1 MARSS
6 RTAPATP
13 VSPPVPE
20 IAPTSAAS
28 DGALDRAAHD
38 AAERAAAIST
48 RLDGQPGARRPHVV
62 IIGGGFGGLH
72 AARALRDAPVDV
84 TLVDRTNHHLFQP
97 LLYQVATAVLAPT
110 DITIPIRYVLRKH
123 RNTTVLMA
131 DVKRIDPD
139 ARTVYLDDEGR
150 PLRYDYLIVAAGARH
165 SYFGH
170 DEWEQDAPGLKTIA
184 DAYEMRRRFLTAFEM
199 AEKAGTPEER
209 REWLTFVVI
218 GGGPTGVE
226 LAGMIP
232 ATAETFRKDFRNIDT
247 LKTRVLLLEGSP
259 RLLAAFPEA
268 LSARAARDLE
278 DLDVE
283 VRTGTHVTRVDDD
296 AVFVG
301 AERIPAR
308 TVFWAAGNAASPLGK
323 MLGAPVD
330 RAGRVQVNPDLS
342 VPGRPE
348 LFVVGDSAA
357 MVDRGK
363 PVPGVAQGAIQ
374 SGRRAAQNVVA
385 TLEGR
390 PRRAFEYWNKGDLAT
405 IGRHRAVAN
414 FGGRLKFGGTV
425 AWFLWVFIHILY
437 LAGFRNRVSVLIQ
450 WAYSYLTY
458 HRGARL
464 ISGQMTQRYST
475 GVPAE
480 QPASSPTIPG
490 WGGNAPV
497 TPAPATGA
505 PAAGAAGAAARG

>member
-1 MARSS
+1 
-6 RTAPATP
+6 
-13 VSPPVPE
+13 
-20 IAPTSAAS
+20 
-28 DGALDRAAHD
+28 
-38 AAERAAAIST
+38 
-48 RLDGQPGARRPHVV
+48 VV
-62 IIGGGFGGLH
+62 VGGGFGGLH
-72 AARALRDAPVDV
+72 AARALRKADVDV

-110 DITIPIRYVLRKH
+110 DITIPIRFVLRKQ

-131 DVKRIDPD
+131 EVKEIDAD
-139 ARTVYLDDEGR
+139 ARTLFLDDERR
-150 PLRYDYLIVAAGARH
+150 PLRYDYLILAPGARH

-170 DEWEQDAPGLKTIA
+170 DEWETDAPGLKTIA

-199 AEKAGTPEER
+199 AEKAVSAADR
-209 REWLTFVVI
+209 DAWMTFVVI

-247 LKTRVLLLEGSP
+247 CRARVLLLEGSP
-259 RLLAAFPEA
+259 RLLAAFPED
-268 LSARAARDLE
+268 LSARARRDLE

-283 VRTGTHVTRVDDD
+283 VRTGAHVGRIEHD
-296 AVFVG
+296 AVYVG
-301 AERIPAR
+301 DERIATR

-348 LFVVGDSAA
+348 VFVVGDAA
-357 MVDRGK
+357 ALVDRGK

-374 SGRRAAQNVVA
+374 GGRRAAQNLLA
-385 TLEGR
+385 TLAGQPTR
-390 PRRAFEYWNKGDLAT
+390 PFEYWNKGDLAT

-414 FGGRLKFGGTV
+414 FGGRLKFGGTL
-425 AWFLWVFIHILY
+425 AWLLWVFIHILY
-437 LAGFRNRVSVLIQ
+437 LAGFRNRASVLLQ
-450 WAYSYLTY
+450 WAYAYFTY

-464 ISGQMTQRYST
+464 ISGQMAQRYST
-475 GVPAE
+475 GVPGE
-480 QPASSPTIPG
+480 QPAASPSIPM
-490 WGGNAPV
+490 WGGNAPANGSAAADAPAGSPAGGAA
-497 TPAPATGA
+497 PAPA
-505 PAAGAAGAAARG
+505 

>member
-1 MARSS
+1 VSDLVLPPTPPGRPANGAGDGVPAV
-6 RTAPATP
+6 APAAGL
-13 VSPPVPE
+13 E
-20 IAPTSAAS
+20 
-28 DGALDRAAHD
+28 RAAHD
-38 AAERAAAIST
+38 AARRAAALADRTAAAAAAS
-48 RLDGQPGARRPHVV
+48 RRPHVV

-72 AARALRDAPVDV
+72 AARALRKAAVDV

-110 DITIPIRYVLRKH
+110 DITIPIRFVLRKQ
-123 RNTTVLMA
+123 RNATVLMA
-131 DVKRIDPD
+131 EVKEIDAD
-139 ARTVYLDDEGR
+139 ARTIYLDDERR
-150 PLRYDYLIVAAGARH
+150 PLTYDYLIVAAGARH

-170 DEWEQDAPGLKTIA
+170 DEWEEDAPGLKTIA
-184 DAYEMRRRFLTAFEM
+184 DAYEMRRRFLTAFEL
-199 AEKAGTPEER
+199 AEKAES
-209 REWLTFVVI
+209 REDRDAYMTFVVI

-232 ATAETFRKDFRNIDT
+232 ATAGTFRKDFRRIDT
-247 LKTRVLLLEGSP
+247 CKVRVLLLEGSP
-259 RLLAAFPEA
+259 RVLAAFPED
-268 LSARAARDLE
+268 LSERAKRDLE

-283 VRTGTHVTRVDDD
+283 VRTGAHVTRIEHD

-301 AERIPAR
+301 DERIPTR

-330 RAGRVQVNPDLS
+330 RAGRVQVLPDLS
-342 VPGRPE
+342 VPGRAE
-348 LFVVGDSAA
+348 VFVVGDGAA
-357 MVDRGK
+357 AVDRGK

-374 SGRRAAQNVVA
+374 GGRHAARNLVA

-390 PRRAFEYWNKGDLAT
+390 ERTPFEYWNKGDLAT

-414 FGGRLKFGGTV
+414 FGGKLKFGGTL
-425 AWFLWVFIHILY
+425 AWFIWVFVHILY

-450 WAYSYLTY
+450 WSYAYLTY

-464 ISGQMTQRYST
+464 ISGQMMQRYST

-480 QPASSPTIPG
+480 RPAASASIPM
-490 WGGNAPV
+490 WGGNAP
-497 TPAPATGA
+497 ADAGGAGA
-505 PAAGAAGAAARG
+505 PAQAAAG